1 MGCNSIKTKIMEEYS
16 IGSKIVVND
25 KEFEIMDIWE
35 GDNSISEADNNSG
48 EEIYFANLKDING
61 KMVGP
66 VQIMMSKQ

>member
-1 MGCNSIKTKIMEEYS
+1 MEQYS

-35 GDNSISEADNNSG
+35 GDNSISDESENNVS
-48 EEIYFANLKDING
+48 ENYFATLKDSKG

-66 VQIMMSKQ
+66 VQIMMHK

>member
-1 MGCNSIKTKIMEEYS
+1 MEEYS

-35 GDNSISEADNNSG
+35 GDNSITEDSENSG
-48 EEIYFANLKDING
+48 SENYFATLKDSKG

-66 VQIMMSKQ
+66 VQIMMHR

>member
-1 MGCNSIKTKIMEEYS
+1 MEEYN
-16 IGSKIVVND
+16 IGSKIIVND

-35 GDNSISEADNNSG
+35 GDNSISEGDNNS
-48 EEIYFANLKDING
+48 ETEIYFATLKDING

>member
-1 MGCNSIKTKIMEEYS
+1 MEGYN

-35 GDNSISEADNNSG
+35 GDHSISKDG
-48 EEIYFANLKDING
+48 ENKVSENYFATLKDSKG

-66 VQIMMSKQ
+66 VQIMMHK